1 MVNAYARLIAM
12 GLSKKHWAQTM
23 PSLIVLLLITLTLFP
38 PLADKQTSILEGK
51 STPITS
57 NDLSRDYWPTDGWR
71 SRTPGEQGMSASVLN
86 DMMDTIAE
94 QEYPIDSILIIKN
107 GYSVLEEYPG
117 KYFYNTSLKILHSV
131 SKSFV
136 SILVGIA
143 LQQGLLD
150 NVSQRVLDF
159 FPEYEFANPDPRKD
173 NITIEH
179 LLTMTPGYDW
189 DEWSAPY
196 DDPENNTLVAMMYSS
211 DAVQYV
217 LDRPMVYE
225 PGENWAYNGG
235 ASVLLGAIIQQIYGD
250 STRDVAEEHLFAPLG
265 VDYFSLY
272 ILPGLWYNTMGGLCL
287 TTSGMA
293 KLGFLYLNNG
303 TWDGTQIVPVDY
315 VANSTI
321 PIEHPNPL
329 GSQFGYGWHWWL
341 REDLGIYF
349 AYGRYG
355 QKIMVSPE
363 HDMVVVFTANVGD
376 TEYDPEFD
384 LYRDYILRSISEG
397 PDSDNPLR
405 LPPEVIIGIAI
416 GSIVAIP
423 LLVLFAKR
431 VRRN

>member
-1 MVNAYARLIAM
+1 MVM
-12 GLSKKHWAQTM
+12 GISEKSWIQTI
-23 PSLIVLLLITLTLFP
+23 PSLFVFFLITLTLIL
-38 PLADKQTSILEGK
+38 PLVDAQTPIIRGQ
-51 STPITS
+51 STLITS
-57 NDLSRDYWPTDGWR
+57 NESSRDYWPTDGWR
-71 SRTPGEQGMSASVLN
+71 SRTPGDQGMSASVLN
-86 DMMDTIAE
+86 EMMDLIEE

-107 GYSVLEEYPG
+107 GYSVFEEYPG
-117 KYFYNTSLKILHSV
+117 RYFYNTSLKLLHSV

-136 SILVGIA
+136 SILIGIA

-150 NVSQRVLDF
+150 NVSQLVLDF

-173 NITIEH
+173 SITIEH

-225 PGENWAYNGG
+225 PGEHWAYNGG
-235 ASVLLGAIIQQIYGD
+235 ASVLLGAIIQQIYDD

-272 ILPGLWYNTMGGLCL
+272 ILPSLWYNTMGGLSL
-287 TTSGMA
+287 NTNAMA

-303 TWDGTQIVPVDY
+303 TWNGTQIVPADY
-315 VANSTI
+315 VTNSI
-321 PIEHPNPL
+321 EPIEHPNPL
-329 GSQFGYGWHWWL
+329 GPQFGYGWHWWL

-355 QKIMVSPE
+355 QKIMVSRE

-376 TEYDPEFD
+376 YEYDPEFD
-384 LYRDYILRSISEG
+384 LYNNYILRSISVG
-397 PDSDNPLR
+397 PDGDNPLQI
-405 LPPEVIIGIAI
+405 PPEIIIGLAI
-416 GSIVAIP
+416 GSIVTIP
-423 LLVLFAKR
+423 LLVVFIKR
-431 VRRN
+431 IRKN